1 MIKMALY
8 NAHREAPIL
17 KGENCH
23 WKELTINTGA
33 SQPVLQDVN
42 YPECSGGF
50 TYRQNITSRGSD
62 CKTFRSVFWRTSQST
77 LELLEVSTSQNLIGN
92 ALRLTFQDTPIVPR
106 VCIQETFS
114 EVVVLVTTINGV
126 YRLLFPHPSKM
137 HRKDTQHSSASVPSI
152 FANTSVTQFRDPSNF
167 HEFNHGGS
175 VTFDLQCTSAWLTPE
190 TKAWFALGTKGGSL
204 LLICL
209 TPIGLKGVSF
219 QEEVREASIMQRIWS
234 GIVPGAMRRGQE
246 TSDTA
251 DSVVVR
257 PFGQVTAAFTVCR
270 DHRLRAWSCS
280 NQECIVSFNLLE
292 LLSTGSEMSDEPPL
306 LHHMIRAAE
315 GAPLKSPILG
325 VFLSLSKSNVFL
337 ILQPFLQSGQYQI
350 QHLATIYGVKGR
362 TLVDFT
368 LSNSDLIVV
377 WSLPMGDT
385 LTQRYPYDGKGSK
398 GRWTIVTGET
408 PPPSEVEIPQMMEP
422 REAYMDVIFRPGN
435 FSRSCISK
443 ALNTYSR
450 AVGLP
455 LPVASNWYNDVNS
468 LRAEVSAVI
477 ENEIQQKIG
486 GGIVS
491 QEDYRQLLEQ
501 SLARFYSCCLE
512 YQRVADKPGG
522 LVLDVAT
529 GLTYIVKKDAVS
541 VLVPSDHV
549 VNLSEGSRPEDLCE
563 NGWIQEDDTVL
574 VHDVWQLYN
583 CVRSLRK
590 LCHGNHYED
599 LIASEDLAQV
609 TARSIAEDIIC
620 SPDVSEL
627 VLLLENLHKPSRA
640 LKTVLE
646 MLDLAEGKPD
656 GLLPS
661 DDFIYSS
668 EPDMR
673 LFGDISTR
681 MLAAGF
687 SSLVVSRFHFLVDL
701 LLLESIMDKLAMRPS
716 SDKKL
721 QSALEET
728 LIPETAKLMQAYLS
742 LHRFSQWEATTIQSG
757 SIESS
762 IRQMAALEISEFNY
776 EESAVGAN
784 PGDANNLTLVEL
796 FIAGSG
802 GVYMRAILGQG
813 EGQLR
818 EWNSLSYHAIIT
830 LAKLMWPI
838 SASFIFPEFLMNK
851 CQYTN
856 VEKYV
861 KLLDRWCEWNAAS
874 RRFMLGHSYL
884 NLGAPEKAVAC
895 FTQAAHRA
903 TKEDFLMRK
912 ILPTDELEG
921 KREDT
926 VYHLKVIR
934 LLEQFSIPDLVI
946 EYSQSALS
954 FAVQGDKNISLLW
967 PWQLIQTLKYKYL
980 SPDGECMERGGRRD
994 CLRQFV
1000 VVLCERGQSK
1010 DLVELPY
1017 IDLHDEMVAI
1027 LEERAR
1033 SVDLTRNSYYDLLYS
1048 FHIHRGNYRKAAS
1061 AMYEHASRL
1070 AVELPG
1076 INSLQQQCNCYLATL
1091 NTLRIVDPKY
1101 QWIVKPVAVL
1111 VEAKAEDLAGA
1122 SPKRDFDGDLR
1133 NMPVTRR
1140 EVQVLELAD
1149 IENEYLL
1156 VSARWKLANFD
1167 SEFDFISA
1175 TAMTVDETVA
1185 NLVRAGLFDCAIE
1198 VCQSFKLKLTPVF
1211 ESLASKCVR
1220 VSRSGANSKT
1230 WRWLSANTP
1239 AKLHC
1244 SKESSP
1250 ADLAWDLLKVYLTR
1264 HHRPGDSAY
1273 YKVVTSKLLSL
1284 GFSLPQWLIKSLK
1297 QIDYPVLLRLYISYD
1312 KLEEAALLAIELI
1325 QAVRGELGDGYQD
1338 FGLKAP
1344 LRSTE
1349 PSVWLPYSSLDH
1361 ILLALQHTKDPGLLK
1376 IYQRLNN
1383 KMQVYQEEA
1392 RRVSEEMVEI
1402 AIRKQ

>member
-1 MIKMALY
+1 MSSNSCVL
-8 NAHREAPIL
+8 L
-17 KGENCH
+17 
-23 WKELTINTGA
+23 LLLLDLDINRMP
-33 SQPVLQDVN
+33 SHS
-42 YPECSGGF
+42 C
-50 TYRQNITSRGSD
+50 
-62 CKTFRSVFWRTSQST
+62 
-77 LELLEVSTSQNLIGN
+77 ELLL
-92 ALRLTFQDTPIVPR
+92 L
-106 VCIQETFS
+106 
-114 EVVVLVTTINGV
+114 LVDPDMNQ
-126 YRLLFPHPSKM
+126 M
-137 HRKDTQHSSASVPSI
+137 
-152 FANTSVTQFRDPSNF
+152 PSNSC
-167 HEFNHGGS
+167 E
-175 VTFDLQCTSAWLTPE
+175 
-190 TKAWFALGTKGGSL
+190 L
-204 LLICL
+204 LLL
-209 TPIGLKGVSF
+209 LLDPDMNRMPSN
-219 QEEVREASIMQRIWS
+219 
-234 GIVPGAMRRGQE
+234 
-246 TSDTA
+246 
-251 DSVVVR
+251 
-257 PFGQVTAAFTVCR
+257 
-270 DHRLRAWSCS
+270 SC
-280 NQECIVSFNLLE
+280 E
-292 LLSTGSEMSDEPPL
+292 LLTL
-306 LHHMIRAAE
+306 LLDLDINRMPSHSCE
-315 GAPLKSPILG
+315 LL
-325 VFLSLSKSNVFL
+325 LL
-337 ILQPFLQSGQYQI
+337 
-350 QHLATIYGVKGR
+350 
-362 TLVDFT
+362 LVDPDSKRMS
-368 LSNSDLIVV
+368 SNSCML
-377 WSLPMGDT
+377 
-385 LTQRYPYDGKGSK
+385 
-398 GRWTIVTGET
+398 
-408 PPPSEVEIPQMMEP
+408 
-422 REAYMDVIFRPGN
+422 F
-435 FSRSCISK
+435 
-443 ALNTYSR
+443 
-450 AVGLP
+450 
-455 LPVASNWYNDVNS
+455 
-468 LRAEVSAVI
+468 
-477 ENEIQQKIG
+477 
-486 GGIVS
+486 
-491 QEDYRQLLEQ
+491 
-501 SLARFYSCCLE
+501 
-512 YQRVADKPGG
+512 
-522 LVLDVAT
+522 
-529 GLTYIVKKDAVS
+529 
-541 VLVPSDHV
+541 
-549 VNLSEGSRPEDLCE
+549 
-563 NGWIQEDDTVL
+563 
-574 VHDVWQLYN
+574 
-583 CVRSLRK
+583 
-590 LCHGNHYED
+590 
-599 LIASEDLAQV
+599 
-609 TARSIAEDIIC
+609 
-620 SPDVSEL
+620 PDVSEL

-640 LKTVLE
+640 LKTVFE

-687 SSLVVSRFHFLVDL
+687 SSLVASRFHFLVDL

-776 EESAVGAN
+776 EESGVGAN

-813 EGQLR
+813 GGQLR

-856 VEKYV
+856 VE
-861 KLLDRWCEWNAAS
+861 
-874 RRFMLGHSYL
+874 
-884 NLGAPEKAVAC
+884 
-895 FTQAAHRA
+895 
-903 TKEDFLMRK
+903 
-912 ILPTDELEG
+912 
-921 KREDT
+921 
-926 VYHLKVIR
+926 VIR

-954 FAVQGDKNISLLW
+954 FAVQGDKNIPTLW
-967 PWQLIQTLKYKYL
+967 TKIFKHELELGHQDKAYAAITAN
-980 SPDGECMERGGRRD
+980 PDPEIRRD

-1101 QWIVKPVAVL
+1101 QWIVKPIAVL

-1122 SPKRDFDGDLR
+1122 SPKRDYDGDLR

-1185 NLVRAGLFDCAIE
+1185 SLVRAGLFDCAIE

-1264 HHRPGDSAY
+1264 HQRPGDSAY

-1297 QIDYPVLLRLYISYD
+1297 QSDYPVLLRLYISYD

-1376 IYQRLNN
+1376 IYQRLNR
-1383 KMQVYQEEA
+1383 KMQEYQEEA

-1402 AIRKQ
+1402 AIRRQ